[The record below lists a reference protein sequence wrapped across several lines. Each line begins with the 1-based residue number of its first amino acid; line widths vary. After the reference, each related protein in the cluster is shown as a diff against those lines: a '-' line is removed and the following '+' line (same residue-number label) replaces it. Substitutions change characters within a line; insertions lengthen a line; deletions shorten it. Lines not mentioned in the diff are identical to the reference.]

1 MKRRTVG
8 AGVLV
13 LLLARPC
20 VAQEAVDEATIA
32 RIRAEGTERSEAL
45 ALYNQLTN
53 VLGPRLAGTP
63 AYRAS
68 ADWALR
74 TLESWGLQNGHLEP
88 FEFGRGWTLEK
99 QTLELL
105 EPRYFPLIGY
115 AEAWSPST
123 RGELTGT
130 PIYLGERTLEQI
142 EALGERLRGAI
153 VLPVPPQQ
161 AFLTEDRPQPA
172 DTDERVRIGAPSSV
186 RSEGPVPYREL
197 SPILRRAG
205 VAAVLRPN
213 QGQHGTLFVLGQRS
227 TPDDAPTSVILAA
240 EHYNMVVRL
249 LESGAPVRL
258 AVEVRTRYEDNGGS
272 DHNVIAEIPGTDL
285 ADEVVLLGAHLDS
298 WHSSPG
304 ATDNADG
311 VTAVMEAAR
320 ILRRI
325 GAQPRRT
332 IRFALWGAE
341 EQGLI
346 GAQAYARQHYAG
358 DENRGA
364 RERLYVYFNDDPGTG
379 PTYGFYLEENA
390 AVKPTF
396 DAWLAPLRDLGIR
409 RNVIDRIGSTDHL
422 AFTRLGLTAFNTL
435 KDYVDYDVRT
445 HHTNTDFYERV
456 SERDLQQSA
465 IVLAVFAW
473 HAANRSAPLPPSPP
487 RER

>member
-1 MKRRTVG
+1 
-8 AGVLV
+8 
-13 LLLARPC
+13 
-20 VAQEAVDEATIA
+20 
-32 RIRAEGTERSEAL
+32 
-45 ALYNQLTN
+45 
-53 VLGPRLAGTP
+53 
-63 AYRAS
+63 
-68 ADWALR
+68 
-74 TLESWGLQNGHLEP
+74 
-88 FEFGRGWTLEK
+88 
-99 QTLELL
+99 
-105 EPRYFPLIGY
+105 
-115 AEAWSPST
+115 
-123 RGELTGT
+123 
-130 PIYLGERTLEQI
+130 
-142 EALGERLRGAI
+142 
-153 VLPVPPQQ
+153 
-161 AFLTEDRPQPA
+161 
-172 DTDERVRIGAPSSV
+172 
-186 RSEGPVPYREL
+186 VPYREL